1 MRQANL
7 ALSFLLELALIASL
21 AFAGDQVAGNS
32 DVLAVVLG
40 VLLPVIAIVIWSRF
54 AAPRASRRLAGLRLL
69 ALKFVLFAVAAVLL
83 VVVGELVLGVVLLVL
98 SAINLVGEHVFGVAT
113 ASDLPSAPRR

>member
-21 AFAGDQVAGNS
+21 AYAGDQVAGNS

-54 AAPRASRRLAGLRLL
+54 AAPRAPRRLAGLRLL

-83 VVVGELVLGVVLLVL
+83 TVVGDVVLGVVLLVL
-98 SAINLVGEHVFGVAT
+98 SAINLTGEHVFGVAT
-113 ASDLPSAPRR
+113 ASDLPSAPRG